1 MDRISLKASSET
13 SSKAAPREK
22 RPANGDSFS
31 RADDRFHLTG
41 ASLVLDARI
50 HAYRND
56 IADIGLAGQIFA
68 PHYARPLIRGCGAG
82 HAFVWPGPSAEGEA
96 VSELLPGEDFA
107 VLEYAGGRAWGYCR
121 ADHITGYVEAIALAE
136 SVTPTHIVIE
146 ASAPV
151 ADGEAVD
158 AAIIAHLPMGSRL
171 RGEEDGALLLTEYG
185 RVPLSH
191 LRAMGDFETDFV
203 LVAERL
209 LGAPYL
215 AGGRTAGG
223 IDAAGFVQLALG
235 LAGVAA
241 PRLADQQRVLGE
253 AIGEG
258 SALRRGDL
266 VLFDGGAGLM
276 IDDVLMIHA
285 SREAGKVIVEPV
297 ISIDGAMEF
306 RRV

>member
-1 MDRISLKASSET
+1 LKASSET

-68 PHYARPLIRGCGAG
+68 PHYARPLIR
-82 HAFVWPGPSAEGEA
+82 